1 VMKKNSAHSFGRYLG
16 GLVLTLSAAA
26 FLTSC
31 AGTVSRKPVIEIFND
46 MREQLKPYTQGES
59 SFSGFSDGRADRRP
73 VPGTI
78 ARGAIRTEDN
88 PFYSGQVNGMYL
100 AHNPLKI
107 TSETLELGQER
118 FNTYCSPC
126 HGRAGNGH
134 GIVGARSNWI
144 AASLVEDRVKG
155 FSDGDIFDVITHG
168 RRSMPSYRVQ
178 ITEHDRWAIIAYVR
192 ALQRTTSGTIED
204 VPSDLRSELR

>member
-1 VMKKNSAHSFGRYLG
+1 MKRTMLHILSRSFGG
-16 GLVLTLSAAA
+16 FILTLSAGA
-26 FLTSC
+26 LLSSC
-31 AGTVSRKPVIEIFND
+31 SGTVSRKPTIMIFND
-46 MREQLKPYTQGES
+46 MRVQLKPYPQGES
-59 SFSGFSDGRADRRP
+59 SFSGFSDGRVDRRP

-78 ARGAIRTEDN
+78 AKGAIRREGN
-88 PFYSGQVNGMYL
+88 PFYSGQVNGMYV
-100 AHNPLKI
+100 ADNPLKL
-107 TSETLELGQER
+107 TRETMELGQQR

-134 GIVGARSNWI
+134 GIVGARSTWI
-144 AASLVEDRVKG
+144 AGNLVEDRVKQ

-168 RRSMPSYRVQ
+168 RRTMPAYRVQ